1 MIQSMKL
8 KHFQSHKD
16 SELDFSEGINVIVGS
31 SSSGKTA
38 ILRGFKW
45 LRTNRPGGGRFVSF
59 WNRDKKG
66 NPVEATSIELMV
78 DDTKLLRWKSEGMN
92 AYGVGETVLSTVGTD
107 VPDQVTQVLKLND
120 LNVHSQLDP
129 HFLLSES
136 PGKVAEYLNSL
147 VNLSSIDEIMALASA
162 DSRRVAGSL
171 KDTEVAVKDLQASV
185 EKLGWLDNAVELVER
200 IDRQVEL
207 ANKYGKVRESLDS
220 LVTDGKSL
228 QAIIDTKGE
237 KVAKAT
243 ELMERID
250 GIDDNLSSLKLV
262 AGSLR
267 SLISNGKPL
276 VKLIALKGVVG
287 EADEMVERLTSISTK
302 KEKMILTK
310 LSLERLIEDGKRLE
324 KAMTNQAKVEEAGKL
339 LEVIGKDSKDLEAK
353 QASRKALK
361 GIISEYKEYT
371 FDLKSYQAELVE
383 YQAQL
388 PAVCPVCGG
397 KLEDKE

>member
-1 MIQSMKL
+1 MIQTMKL
-8 KHFQSHKD
+8 KNFQSHKD

-38 ILRGFKW
+38 ILRGLKW

-66 NPVEATSIELMV
+66 NPIESTSIELMV

-147 VNLSSIDEIMALASA
+147 VNLSSIDEIMALAQA

-185 EKLGWLDNAVELVER
+185 DKLGWLDNAVELVER
-200 IDRQVEL
+200 IDRQIEL
-207 ANKYGKVRESLDS
+207 AEKYVQVHESLGN
-220 LVTDGKSL
+220 LVTDGKAL
-228 QAIIDTKGE
+228 QAVIDTKGE

-243 ELMERID
+243 ELLERID
-250 GIDDNLSSLKLV
+250 TVNDNLSSLKLV
-262 AGSLR
+262 ASSLR
-267 SLISNGKPL
+267 SLISSGKPL
-276 VKLIALKGVVG
+276 LKLIALKGVVG
-287 EADEMVERLTSISTK
+287 EADELIERLSS
-302 KEKMILTK
+302 LDTK
-310 LSLERLIEDGKRLE
+310 LVTMSVTKTSLERLILDGKRLE
-324 KAMTNQAKVEEAGKL
+324 KAMASKAKVEEANRL
-339 LEVIGKDSKDLEAK
+339 LEVAGKDSKDLEAK

-361 GIISEYKEYT
+361 GLIFDYKM
-371 FDLKSYQAELVE
+371 FMDDLKSYQKDLTDNQV
-383 YQAQL
+383 QL

-397 KLEDKE
+397 KLEGKE